1 MDRTLKMAAIALVLA
16 VCILCTVS
24 SASVDATNETTNEE
38 PTLITA
44 TYLGVYKDANQGVYN
59 IPEGDYKVGQN
70 IDMSCTLVFT
80 GDSTLDLNGYTLNG
94 KLNVTL
100 RNTGNLTI
108 NDSSTEQDGCLA
120 GYYANNTAIVNE
132 GTLVV
137 EKAILSSD
145 TGIVSNGQ
153 SLTVN
158 NVRYWGNGI
167 VINLGIAVIDG
178 GEFAETGE
186 FGIVIN
192 DGTQTQGN
200 ISVTMNGG
208 TYAGTSAGLQING
221 GGSADAIST
230 FILNGGTLSSDGS
243 YAIGLAGNGAHDNT
257 KITIN
262 DGTIYSENQVALFHP
277 QIGDLTVN
285 GGTLTGYTGIQFC
298 GTGNITI
305 TGGNITGN
313 GECKPLTKDSTEDT
327 GTFDDGAALSII
339 SRGEVYQSGGNVTV
353 EITGGNLV
361 SEQSSAVQT
370 YRIALTTENE
380 WVTGD
385 DTKLKSYVASVE
397 INGGTFKSPE
407 GTKPI
412 SYDESKE
419 STGVYTI
426 SAGKFS
432 GEVDDNLLE
441 EGLELDGNGQV
452 VGKEGEVFEITP
464 SEFLDLGSYSSDG
477 STVTFDLTRD
487 YTVTNGGR
495 ITFASLENQ
504 GYSSI
509 VINGNGHTIHGA
521 LIFDAQKADEDS
533 ASYSVEIYGLTLIG
547 DVFGTGTEWGQ
558 PDYNDGF
565 GIVIQNQSPGT
576 NEPRIVDITISGC
589 ILKDFSS
596 KGIYLHSVSNV
607 LIEDVTI
614 DNCAFLSRPV
624 YDDNNDLLYYDRG
637 DYSIDIDVTGVDCES
652 IVINDVRFIGENGDL
667 AALKIAQRG
676 GAGDNPDQWGDATIG
691 GVILSNLN
699 FSESMS
705 DVNVMIG
712 SEPNIN
718 SEGQE
723 ELRDYNSAI
732 PVQLT
737 AMGNTTFSVWGG
749 DRNGDE
755 NLILDLTNGTILR
768 TNGQTD
774 ADKTSGNIAITL
786 VSGYAIASGVLGP
799 NMSLSADYD
808 TIDVSLLV
816 DRSNGGLDVSEPN
829 PPIIWDDDDDYVPIP
844 PVVVDDSSDDN
855 TVTIVACAAA
865 AVVAALMAVFLII
878 ERRK

>member
-1 MDRTLKMAAIALVLA
+1 M
-16 VCILCTVS
+16 
-24 SASVDATNETTNEE
+24 
-38 PTLITA
+38 
-44 TYLGVYKDANQGVYN
+44 
-59 IPEGDYKVGQN
+59 
-70 IDMSCTLVFT
+70 
-80 GDSTLDLNGYTLNG
+80 
-94 KLNVTL
+94 
-100 RNTGNLTI
+100 
-108 NDSSTEQDGCLA
+108 
-120 GYYANNTAIVNE
+120 
-132 GTLVV
+132 
-137 EKAILSSD
+137 
-145 TGIVSNGQ
+145 
-153 SLTVN
+153 
-158 NVRYWGNGI
+158 
-167 VINLGIAVIDG
+167 
-178 GEFAETGE
+178 
-186 FGIVIN
+186 
-192 DGTQTQGN
+192 
-200 ISVTMNGG
+200 
-208 TYAGTSAGLQING
+208 
-221 GGSADAIST
+221 
-230 FILNGGTLSSDGS
+230 
-243 YAIGLAGNGAHDNT
+243 
-257 KITIN
+257 
-262 DGTIYSENQVALFHP
+262 
-277 QIGDLTVN
+277 
-285 GGTLTGYTGIQFC
+285 
-298 GTGNITI
+298 
-305 TGGNITGN
+305 
-313 GECKPLTKDSTEDT
+313 
-327 GTFDDGAALSII
+327 
-339 SRGEVYQSGGNVTV
+339 TV

-419 STGVYTI
+419 SIGVYTI

-432 GEVDDNLLE
+432 GEVDDNLLD

-495 ITFASLENQ
+495 ITFASLEDQ
-504 GYSSI
+504 RYTSI

-521 LIFDAQKADEDS
+521 LIFDALKADEDS
-533 ASYSVEIYGLTLIG
+533 ASYSVEIYNLTLIG

-614 DNCAFLSRPV
+614 DNCAFLPRPV
-624 YDDNNDLLYYDRG
+624 YDDNNDFLYYDRG

-676 GAGDNPDQWGDATIG
+676 GAGDNPDKWGDATIG
-691 GVILSNLN
+691 GVTLSNLD
-699 FSESMS
+699 FSESLS

-774 ADKTSGNIAITL
+774 TDKTSGNIAITL